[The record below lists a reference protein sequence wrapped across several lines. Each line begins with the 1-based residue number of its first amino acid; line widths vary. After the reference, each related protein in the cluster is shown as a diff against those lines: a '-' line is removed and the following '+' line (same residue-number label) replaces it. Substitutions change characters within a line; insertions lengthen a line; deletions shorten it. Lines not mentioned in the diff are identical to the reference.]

1 VPGQE
6 RSSFY
11 GFFSTFQTSAQL
23 KQDEVAALLKRL
35 VQLCT
40 KAMTSTGKPASDF
53 LEKTFAGFLSI
64 LRYSL
69 SHKDDE
75 ALLGQVKP
83 LLQHFIAHS
92 VKSGSPSSKVLLNI
106 FVKSPEHVK
115 LLDVDKSTLDAYL
128 SAEWTRFQ
136 QEAVASVTLG
146 DDAPIKYTDIDVT
159 HLIVLNKTE
168 PELKELLKAVVQKFN
183 KKNIEDN
190 NFLILLKIF
199 ERLINLASRLDISP
213 EKIATIMSQCQ
224 VVIQDHLSAL
234 YIGKSDENLATLI
247 RILHCYSNS
256 TKRQR
261 IVVYQGNVDTILD
274 VLLHVNIK
282 KLAVTDKNRA
292 QVFEVHDL
300 MSEIVFN
307 LVKKREK
314 VIMNRVP
321 QLLEVYKDL
330 CRIICGYKAEEKQ
343 LQLDSEEVMELA
355 QLSHKL
361 EK

>member
-1 VPGQE
+1 
-6 RSSFY
+6 
-11 GFFSTFQTSAQL
+11 
-23 KQDEVAALLKRL
+23 VAALLKRL
-35 VQLCT
+35 VLLGT
-40 KAMTSTGKPASDF
+40 KAMSSASQPTSEY
-53 LEKTFAGFLSI
+53 LENTFAGFLSI

-69 SHKDDE
+69 AHKEDDI
-75 ALLGQVKP
+75 LLGQVKP
-83 LLQHFIAHS
+83 LLQHFINHS
-92 VKSGSPSSKVLLNI
+92 IQSGSPSSKVLLNI
-106 FVKSPEHVK
+106 FVKSPDHVE
-115 LLDVDKSTLDAYL
+115 LLDVGKSTLATYL
-128 SAEWTRFQ
+128 TAEWNRFE

-146 DDAPIKYTDIDVT
+146 TNAPIKYTDIDVT

-168 PELKELLKAVVQKFN
+168 PELKELLRSVVLKFN
-183 KKNIEDN
+183 KKQIEDN

-213 EKIATIMSQCQ
+213 EKIGTIMSYCQ
-224 VVIQDHLSAL
+224 TVIQDHLSAL
-234 YIGKSDENLATLI
+234 YVGKSEENLATLI

-282 KLAVTDKNRA
+282 KLTVTEANRA
-292 QVFEVHDL
+292 QVFEIHDL

-314 VIMNRVP
+314 VIMNRIP

-330 CRIICGYKAEEKQ
+330 CRVICGYKAEQKQ
-343 LQLDSEEVMELA
+343 LQLDGDEVMELA